1 MVFRNRAK
9 LAKLT
14 VNSTKHIVQI
24 GPSTVALGA
33 ILNQGIAVATRVGD
47 VDALNEVRI
56 GSNIKAVYLE
66 LWLTS
71 DDATQSS
78 GIITLEKIPLA
89 SDPMAVGDAAALD
102 SYFNKNN
109 VFYITQ
115 GLMGPAIGNA
125 VPFVRGWFKIP
136 KGKQR
141 MSEGSRINLN
151 ISAVLDG
158 LRICGVVIYKEYY

>member
-1 MVFRNRAK
+1 MVFRNSRK
-9 LAKLT
+9 LGKLT
-14 VNSTKHIVQI
+14 INTQKHVVQV
-24 GPSTVALGA
+24 GPSTVTLGA
-33 ILNQGIAVATRVGD
+33 ILNQGLAVAVRSA
-47 VDALNEVRI
+47 DADAANEVRV
-56 GSNIKAVYLE
+56 GSIIKAIYLE

-78 GIITLEKIPLA
+78 GIISLEKLPLA

-102 SYFNKNN
+102 SYHNKNN
-109 VFYITQ
+109 VFYVTQ

-141 MSEGSRINLN
+141 MNETSRINLN

-158 LRICGVVIYKEYY
+158 LRICGVIIYKEYF